1 MLREMIRET
10 RQEIRKLSILE
21 RKHIGYLICDLPNCP
36 YIKISYKDLQKRK
49 ELLNKKLD
57 LLFSIREFIESKET
71 VYKFVTNVEK
81 YYNNIKNT
89 IIVIKKFKSFVKE
102 NFNEDNLVS
111 LETLYSKE
119 DLENL
124 YNFFKRKYGIDLRN
138 EITKVKIFKIN
149 FEEFYSKVGT
159 PFYAAYLAGGKY
171 KKSIMITE
179 RNSFISND
187 KIICGPE
194 YFVHEMTHYLQ
205 YTLGYAKVRD
215 MIKCSLANIHLMIT
229 GDTKYY
235 MNNKLEA
242 DARFN
247 QKDYNHFVETGKLKR
262 EDVVENLFNKLYDE
276 ENLFN

>member
-71 VYKFVTNVEK
+71 VYKTVKNIKK

-138 EITKVKIFKIN
+138 EITKVKIFKII
-149 FEEFYSKVGT
+149 F
-159 PFYAAYLAGGKY
+159 L
-171 KKSIMITE
+171 I
-179 RNSFISND
+179 
-187 KIICGPE
+187 
-194 YFVHEMTHYLQ
+194 
-205 YTLGYAKVRD
+205 
-215 MIKCSLANIHLMIT
+215 
-229 GDTKYY
+229 
-235 MNNKLEA
+235 
-242 DARFN
+242 
-247 QKDYNHFVETGKLKR
+247 YNELV
-262 EDVVENLFNKLYDE
+262 
-276 ENLFN
+276 

>member
-1 MLREMIRET
+1 MLREMISKT

-21 RKHIGYLICDLPNCP
+21 RKHIGYLIYDLPYCP
-36 YIKISYKDLQKRK
+36 YVKISYKDLQKRK
-49 ELLNKKLD
+49 EMLNKKLD
-57 LLFSIREFIESKET
+57 LLCSIREFIETKESLYT
-71 VYKFVTNVEK
+71 IVTNIKK
-81 YYNNIKNT
+81 YYTNIKYT
-89 IIVIKKFKSFVKE
+89 IIVMRKFKSFVKE

-111 LETLYSKE
+111 LETLYSEK

-124 YNFFKRKYGIDLRN
+124 SNFFKRKYGIDLNN
-138 EITKVKIFKIN
+138 EISKVKIFKIN
-149 FEEFYSKVGT
+149 FEDLYSKVGT
-159 PFYAAYLAGGKY
+159 PFYAAYLPGGKY

-179 RNSFISND
+179 RSSFLSND

-215 MIKCSLANIHLMIT
+215 MIKCTLANMHLMIT

-235 MNNKLEA
+235 MNTKLEV

-247 QKDYNHFVETGKLKR
+247 QKNYNHFVETGKLKR

-276 ENLFN
+276 GNLLK

>member
-1 MLREMIRET
+1 MLRNMIRET

-21 RKHIGYLICDLPNCP
+21 RKHIGYLICDLPYCP
-36 YIKISYKDLQKRK
+36 YVKISYKDLKKRK
-49 ELLNKKLD
+49 EILDKKLD
-57 LLFSIREFIESKET
+57 LLCSIREFIETKESL
-71 VYKFVTNVEK
+71 YKVVTNVKK
-81 YYNNIKNT
+81 YYTNIKNT
-89 IIVIKKFKSFVKE
+89 IIVMRKFKSFVKE
-102 NFNEDNLVS
+102 NFNENNLVS

-124 YNFFKRKYGIDLRN
+124 SNFFKRKYDIDLTN
-138 EITKVKIFKIN
+138 EISKVKIFKIN
-149 FEEFYSKVGT
+149 FEDLYSKVGT
-159 PFYAAYLAGGKY
+159 PFYAAYLPGGKY

-179 RNSFISND
+179 RNSFLSND

-215 MIKCSLANIHLMIT
+215 MIKCSLANMHLMIT

-235 MNNKLEA
+235 MNTKLEV

-276 ENLFN
+276 GNLF

>member
-21 RKHIGYLICDLPNCP
+21 RKHIGYLICDLPNCT
-36 YIKISYKDLQKRK
+36 YVKVSYKDLQKRK
-49 ELLNKKLD
+49 EMLNKKLD
-57 LLFSIREFIESKET
+57 LLCSIREFIETKESLYT
-71 VYKFVTNVEK
+71 IVTSIKK
-81 YYNNIKNT
+81 YYTNIKNT
-89 IIVIKKFKSFVKE
+89 IIVMRKFKSFVKE

-111 LETLYSKE
+111 LETLYSEK

-124 YNFFKRKYGIDLRN
+124 CNFFKRKYDIDLNN
-138 EITKVKIFKIN
+138 EISKVKIFKIN
-149 FEEFYSKVGT
+149 FEDLYSKVGT
-159 PFYAAYLAGGKY
+159 PFYAAYLPGGKY

-179 RNSFISND
+179 RNSFLSDD

-215 MIKCSLANIHLMIT
+215 MIKCTLANMHLMIT

-235 MNNKLEA
+235 MNTKLEV

-247 QKDYNHFVETGKLKR
+247 QKDFNHFVETGKLKR

-276 ENLFN
+276 ENLF

>member
-1 MLREMIRET
+1 MLREMISKT
-10 RQEIRKLSILE
+10 RKEIRKLSILE

-36 YIKISYKDLQKRK
+36 YVKVSYKDLQKRK
-49 ELLNKKLD
+49 EILNKKLD
-57 LLFSIREFIESKET
+57 LLYSIREFIETKET
-71 VYKFVTNVEK
+71 LYKAVTNIKK
-81 YYNNIKNT
+81 YYNNIKNS
-89 IIVIKKFKSFVKE
+89 IIVMRKFKSFIKE

-111 LETLYSKE
+111 LETLYSEK

-138 EITKVKIFKIN
+138 EITKVRIFKIN
-149 FEEFYSKVGT
+149 FEDLYSKVGT
-159 PFYAAYLAGGKY
+159 PFYAAYLPGGKY

-215 MIKCSLANIHLMIT
+215 MIKCTLANMHLMIT
-229 GDTKYY
+229 GDMKYY
-235 MNNKLEA
+235 MNTKLEV

-262 EDVVENLFNKLYDE
+262 EDVVENLFNRLYDE
-276 ENLFN
+276 ENLF